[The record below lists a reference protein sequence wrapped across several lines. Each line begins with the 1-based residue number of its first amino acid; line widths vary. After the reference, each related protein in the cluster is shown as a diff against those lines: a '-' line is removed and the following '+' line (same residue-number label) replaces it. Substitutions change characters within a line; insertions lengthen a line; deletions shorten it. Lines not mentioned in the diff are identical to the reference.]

1 MSVHSENA
9 LVLTLPVDLLFIF
22 VESKCHLVGLKSPQ
36 ICLPVGDF
44 WVHLILSLGCVLLNF
59 VDAVVSVLGN

>member
-1 MSVHSENA
+1 MVRIRSCS
-9 LVLTLPVDLLFIF
+9 LFLLIWFFLF

-44 WVHLILSLGCVLLNF
+44 WAHLIISLGCISLNI
-59 VDAVVSVLGN
+59 VDAAVSVLGN